1 LKEQSFDRPGG
12 ENRTRRGLVQ
22 IYTGD
27 GKGKTTAALGIAV
40 RALGHGHKVHIVF
53 FLKGDYSYGERETLS
68 HLPNITFASFGTKK
82 FIDPKNITEEERR
95 EAALAFES
103 ARQAVMSGE
112 YDLVI
117 MDEINL
123 AVYWKL
129 IGLEEVIKL
138 IGEKPEKVELILT
151 GRLASPE
158 LVQRA
163 DLVTECLA
171 IKHPYDAGIPAR
183 PGIEY

>member
-1 LKEQSFDRPGG
+1 MKEQSFNRPGG

-27 GKGKTTAALGIAV
+27 GKGKTTAALGTAV
-40 RALGHGHKVHIVF
+40 RALGHGQKVHIVF
-53 FLKGDYSYGERETLS
+53 FLKGDYPYGERNILS
-68 HLPNITFASFGTKK
+68 NLSNVTFASFGTMK
-82 FIDPKNITEEERR
+82 FIDPQNITEEERR

-103 ARQAVMSGE
+103 ARNAVMSGE

-117 MDEINL
+117 LDEINL

-129 IGLEEVIKL
+129 TSLEEVMKL
-138 IGEKPEKVELILT
+138 INDKPEKVELILT
-151 GRLASPE
+151 GRFASPE
-158 LVQRA
+158 LIKRA
-163 DLVTECLA
+163 DLVTECHA
-171 IKHPYDAGIPAR
+171 IKHPYDAGISAR

>member
-1 LKEQSFDRPGG
+1 MREQSFNHPGG

-22 IYTGD
+22 IFTGD
-27 GKGKTTAALGIAV
+27 GKGKTTAALGTAV
-40 RALGHGHKVHIVF
+40 RALRHGHKVHIVF
-53 FLKGDYSYGERETLS
+53 FLKGDYPYGERNTLS
-68 HLPNITFASFGTKK
+68 KLPDVTFASFGTMK
-82 FIDPKNITEEERR
+82 FIDPQNVSDEERR

-129 IGLEEVIKL
+129 ISPEEVIKL
-138 IGEKPEKVELILT
+138 IREKPEKVEIIMT
-151 GRLASPE
+151 GRFASPD
-158 LVQRA
+158 LIRLA
-163 DLVTECLA
+163 DLVTDCRVV
-171 IKHPYDAGIPAR
+171 KHPYDAGVRAR

>member
-1 LKEQSFDRPGG
+1 MKEQSFSRPGG
-12 ENRTRRGLVQ
+12 ENRTRRGLIQ

-27 GKGKTTAALGIAV
+27 GKGKTTAALGTAV

-53 FLKGDYSYGERETLS
+53 FLKGDYPYGERDTLS
-68 HLPNITFASFGTKK
+68 KLPNLTFASFGTMK
-82 FIDPKNITEEERR
+82 FIDPQHITDEERH

-123 AVYWKL
+123 AIYWKL
-129 IGLEEVIKL
+129 VTLEEVMKL
-138 IGEKPEKVELILT
+138 INDKPEKVEIILT

-158 LVQRA
+158 IIKRA
-163 DLVTECLA
+163 DLVTECHA
-171 IKHPYDAGIPAR
+171 VKHPYDAGITAR